1 MRLVPILEEA
11 VHKFAQEKHQV
22 QLEAIEIQST
32 KKGFEGDLTVVVFPL
47 LRYIKAKPAD
57 LADAMGIYLCETVD
71 EVEAYNVVQGFL
83 NLSIHNRYYID
94 FLQSIAD
101 NNDFGIQK
109 PTAESPKI
117 LVEYSSPNTNKPLH
131 LGHVRNNLLGA
142 SVAKLLEVAGN
153 RVHKTQIINDRGI
166 HICKSMV
173 AWQQFGQGETPSS
186 AGLKGDALVGK
197 YYVAFEQQ
205 YQKEIQTLKDD
216 GVGDDQAK
224 SQAPIMLAAQKM
236 LRDWEAGENEVRSLW
251 RQMNQWV
258 YDGFADTYKKL
269 GVDFDSY
276 YYESDTYLLG
286 KDIVSEG
293 LQKGVFFKKEDGSV
307 WIDLTVEGLDQK
319 IVLRADG
326 TSVYMTQDLGT
337 ALLRLRDNPDM
348 AGMVYTVG
356 NEQDYH
362 FKVLFLILKKLG
374 FDWANQLYHLSYGMV
389 DLPSGKMK
397 SREGTVVDA
406 DALMVEMK
414 QTASELAQELGK
426 LDGFSETEKER
437 LYHQVGMGALKY
449 YILKVDPVKRI
460 MFDPQASVDFNG
472 NTGPFIQYAYARI
485 QSILKKAT
493 IVSSAFAIDADQLHS
508 KEKEVI
514 KWIELYP
521 ETVAQAAENYSP
533 ALVANYVY
541 ELVKRFNS
549 YYQQLVILDKDAH
562 IRQFRLVLARKVAE
576 LIHSGMGLLGV
587 ECPEQM

>member
-173 AWQQFGQGETPSS
+173 AWQQFGDGETPSS
-186 AGLKGDALVGK
+186 TGLKGDALVGK

>member
-142 SVAKLLEVAGN
+142 SVAKLLEAAGN

-216 GVGDDQAK
+216 GVDDDQAK

-236 LRDWEAGENEVRSLW
+236 LRDWEAGDNEVRSLW

-307 WIDLTVEGLDQK
+307 WIDLTEEGLDQK

-374 FDWANQLYHLSYGMV
+374 FDWANQLHHLSYGMV

-493 IVSSAFAIDADQLHS
+493 IVSSALAIDANQLHS

-521 ETVAQAAENYSP
+521 ETVAQAAAHFSP
-533 ALVANYVY
+533 ALIANYVY

-576 LIHSGMGLLGV
+576 LIHSGMRLLGV

>member
-1 MRLVPILEEA
+1 MRLVSILEEA
-11 VHKFAQEKHQV
+11 VPKFAQEKHQV
-22 QLEAIEIQST
+22 QIESIEIQTT

-57 LADAMGIYLCETVD
+57 LADALGTYLCETVD

-83 NLSIHNRYYID
+83 NLSIQNRYYVD

-101 NNDFGIQK
+101 NKDFGIQK

-142 SVAKLLEVAGN
+142 SVAKLLEAAGN

-166 HICKSMV
+166 HICKSMI
-173 AWQQFGQGETPSS
+173 AWQQFGQGETPDTT
-186 AGLKGDALVGK
+186 GLKGDAFVGK

-205 YQKEIQTLKDD
+205 YQKEIQTLQDQGFD
-216 GVGDDQAK
+216 ADQAK
-224 SQAPIMLAAQKM
+224 VQAPIMLAAQKM
-236 LRDWEAGENEVRSLW
+236 LRDWESGDEQVRNLW
-251 RQMNQWV
+251 SQMNQWV
-258 YDGFADTYKKL
+258 YDGFSDTYQKM

-293 LQKGVFFKKEDGSV
+293 LEKGVFFKKNDGSV
-307 WIDLTVEGLDQK
+307 WIDLTDEGLDEK

-337 ALLRLRDNPDM
+337 ALLRLKDNPDM
-348 AGMVYTVG
+348 SGMVYTVG

-374 FDWANQLYHLSYGMV
+374 YDWAHRLHHLSYGMV

-406 DALMVEMK
+406 DALMIEMK
-414 QTASELAQELGK
+414 QTAADLAQELGK
-426 LDGFSETEKER
+426 LDGFLEAEKER

-472 NTGPFIQYAYARI
+472 NTGPFIQYTYARI
-485 QSILKKAT
+485 QSILKKASG
-493 IVSSAFAIDADQLHS
+493 VSTEFSIDPNDMHS

-514 KWIELYP
+514 KWVEIFP
-521 ETVAQAAENYSP
+521 ETVVQAATQYSP
-533 ALVANYVY
+533 ALIANYVY

-549 YYQQLVILDKDAH
+549 YYQQLVILDEDKH
-562 IRQFRLVLARKVAE
+562 LRQFRIVLARKVGE
-576 LIHSGMGLLGV
+576 IIHSGMNLLGI